1 MQILPQLIKCLE
13 IGMDDTKGL
22 LNVKRFFSLFMT
34 VSFCRC
40 YHKFK
45 TSLKGRF
52 LIKAWKKGYIDLIFT
67 TNMLQSVFFVEMA
80 SSVVINHFFM
90 RSGKKY
96 CKNKAIVLIHQ
107 KNSYFLSNVFHAIW
121 WNWSRKELMTQ
132 NFLLLYLSKVEF
144 CFQKWHWCQQKSKG
158 SHKNY

>member
-1 MQILPQLIKCLE
+1 MPQLIKCLE

-45 TSLKGRF
+45 TPLEGRF
-52 LIKAWKKGYIDLIFT
+52 LIKAWKKGSIDLIFT

-90 RSGKKY
+90 RSGKNAVKIGQS
-96 CKNKAIVLIHQ
+96 C
-107 KNSYFLSNVFHAIW
+107 
-121 WNWSRKELMTQ
+121 
-132 NFLLLYLSKVEF
+132 
-144 CFQKWHWCQQKSKG
+144 
-158 SHKNY
+158 